1 MKELLFSY
9 GTLQKEKVQMELF
22 GRLLQGTKDVLEV
35 YKISFIEIKDEAFLS
50 KGEDKQQ
57 RTLIPSN
64 NKADRIEGSVFEI
77 SEEELLLADKYEP
90 ANYKRIKVMLR
101 SGKQAWIYL
110 AH

>member
-22 GRLLQGTKDVLEV
+22 GRLLQGTKDVLEA

-57 RTLIPSN
+57 RTLIP
-64 NKADRIEGSVFEI
+64 
-77 SEEELLLADKYEP
+77 
-90 ANYKRIKVMLR
+90 
-101 SGKQAWIYL
+101 
-110 AH
+110 